1 MSLLLILSIS
11 KKMNPSLLL
20 SAIFLLSIFSL
31 PAFSQDREVEKLQ
44 HKKKHQVAN
53 HLVDKGSYY
62 NAINHLEVLAKE
74 HPKNK
79 KYITKLADAY
89 FFSRDYT
96 NAALWYSKAVEL
108 DNKLVSSALYK
119 LAESQKY
126 NGNYVEAKANF
137 NTFFESKYR
146 DSRGEKYKIY
156 AENEI
161 QSCEY
166 ALQHQS
172 DTLRTSIKHLG
183 DTINSAYTDFSP
195 SMLDDSTLVFASL
208 QADTVLTYRH
218 DEVHFNH
225 TKLYKSQLQKEEW
238 THPIQIEKVNTMF
251 ENNANGSLSADGK
264 RFYFSRCFENLK
276 HEMICHLYMSKI
288 DEKGNF
294 SKPKK
299 LPSNINKGKYSYT
312 QPVAATHKL
321 DKGDQQEVLYFVSN
335 KSGGK
340 GGFDIWYTVM
350 LADNQYKNP
359 INLGKEI
366 NTIRDEITPYYD
378 SLSGNLYFSSNFHYG
393 FGGYDIFRAKGQMIT
408 WTMPVNVGIP
418 YNSNVDDTY
427 YIFNKKQNKG
437 FFVSNRVG
445 GINLKSA
452 TCCDDIYGYT
462 QPKPLLIVT
471 HTYDKASKALYKNAE
486 EIVFNKSTS
495 LPNDTLKVYNAL
507 EGQYLYNKMI
517 AKAIY
522 KVNKSNGY
530 AVTCIDS
537 GRVIEQ
543 AFFNID
549 QEGNVVNT
557 QVQFEKD
564 SISAT
569 HIDDTRFDILSINIF
584 IHKDTNKIPVM
595 ITQKAFDEKE
605 KYFEDTPQKE
615 GLNTMQNQL
624 RDSLAN
630 QKIAQQLA
638 QEKLDENNKLSQS
651 TPVKAKINKFN
662 NTLQAVANISHD
674 SIKTTPAQAPIID
687 TVKTTHKAAEK
698 LAIQLSDTIK
708 NTLKDSLKVAD
719 KKINKHQDKK
729 ALTQKTTVHKL
740 VNVKQS
746 MLEIEHSFSNKT
758 VDSLAEIKDNSTNK
772 TLTPVP
778 EIEIIVHFEYND
790 PEFIAHHKKMLD
802 SIADFLKAND
812 HINLSVEAHTDNV
825 GNKDYNLKLSAQR
838 AKSIVAYIDL
848 QGVSKKRVLAKW
860 FGENDP
866 IVPNQNPDG
875 SDNEQNRRE
884 NRRAELRFFYNIKKN

>member
-1 MSLLLILSIS
+1 
-11 KKMNPSLLL
+11 MNPSLLL

-31 PAFSQDREVEKLQ
+31 PALSQDREVEKLQ

-62 NAINHLEVLAKE
+62 NAIAHLEVIAKE

-96 NAALWYSKAVEL
+96 NAALWYAKAVEL

-126 NGNYVEAKANF
+126 NGNYAEAKANF

-288 DEKGNF
+288 DDKGNF

-408 WTMPVNVGIP
+408 WTNPMNVGIP

-471 HTYDKASKALYKNAE
+471 HTYDKVSKALYKNAE
-486 EIVFNKSTS
+486 EIVLNKSSS
-495 LPNDTLKVYNAL
+495 LQNDTLKAYNAL

-522 KVNKSNGY
+522 KVNKNNGY

-537 GRVIEQ
+537 GRVLEQ

-557 QVQFEKD
+557 QVQFEND

-584 IHKDTNKIPVM
+584 IHKDSPKIPVV
-595 ITQKAFDEKE
+595 ITQKAFDVKE
-605 KYFEDTPQKE
+605 KYFEDTPQTE
-615 GLNTMQNQL
+615 GFNSMQNQL
-624 RDSLAN
+624 KDSLVN
-630 QKIAQQLA
+630 QKATQQLA
-638 QEKLDENNKLSQS
+638 QEKLAENNKLSQS
-651 TPVKAKINKFN
+651 TPVKAKINQFN

-674 SIKTTPAQAPIID
+674 SVETTALKLQDSIKTTTVKAQDSIKTIAFID
-687 TVKTTHKAAEK
+687 TLKTINKGADK
-698 LAIQLSDTIK
+698 LAIQLSDT
-708 NTLKDSLKVAD
+708 LKVTD

-729 ALTQKTTVHKL
+729 ALTQKTTIHKL
-740 VNVKQS
+740 MNVKQS
-746 MLEIEHSFSNKT
+746 MLEVEHSFSNKT
-758 VDSLAEIKDNSTNK
+758 VDSLALIKDNSTNK

-778 EIEIIVHFEYND
+778 EIEMIVHFEYND

-848 QGVSKKRVLAKW
+848 QGVSRKRVLAKW

-875 SDNEQNRRE
+875 SDNEQNRLE
-884 NRRAELRFFYNIKKN
+884 NRRAELKFFYNKKKN